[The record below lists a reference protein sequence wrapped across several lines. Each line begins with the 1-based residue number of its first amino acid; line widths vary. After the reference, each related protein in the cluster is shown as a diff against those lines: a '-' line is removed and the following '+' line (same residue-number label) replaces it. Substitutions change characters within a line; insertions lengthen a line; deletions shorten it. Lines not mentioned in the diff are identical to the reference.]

1 MAKITV
7 KLEVR
12 CTQKRSTIVD
22 FYALRQRARFR
33 AHAWKPADLA
43 RQGRGTCT
51 GEEVRCQCVA
61 HRALGGR
68 YLRFATQIQIA
79 ADAAKFGVARLA
91 GVEAPKFEDN
101 EGSIA
106 ELKERVRKTVEFV
119 QSVPA
124 AQIDGSE
131 NKDIIIPRR
140 DGSMVLKGE
149 IFLKHFSL
157 PNFFF
162 HVTTTYALLRH
173 NGVELGKVDY
183 LGALQ

>member
-1 MAKITV
+1 MSISMHSVSAPV
-7 KLEVR
+7 
-12 CTQKRSTIVD
+12 
-22 FYALRQRARFR
+22 FARMLKNLLTWLDKAE
-33 AHAWKPADLA
+33 AHAQAKKFDVNVLLTARLA
-43 RQGRGTCT
+43 PDMLPFS
-51 GEEVRCQCVA
+51 A
-61 HRALGGR
+61 
-68 YLRFATQIQIA
+68 QIQIA

-91 GVEAPKFEDN
+91 GVEAPKFDDKEA
-101 EGSIA
+101 SIA

-124 AQIDGSE
+124 AKFNGSE
-131 NKDIIIPRR
+131 DKDITVPRR

-149 IFLKHFSL
+149 VFLKHFSL